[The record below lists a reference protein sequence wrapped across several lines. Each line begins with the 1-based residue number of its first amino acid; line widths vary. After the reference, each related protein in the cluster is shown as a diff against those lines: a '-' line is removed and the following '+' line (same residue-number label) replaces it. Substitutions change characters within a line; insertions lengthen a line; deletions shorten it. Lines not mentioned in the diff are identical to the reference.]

1 MKIVHPL
8 RAAAAV
14 SVVLG
19 ALFGLGDLGRVIAKN
34 AAYAWDPAAIALW
47 AAKSVLLAVVFGF
60 VFILPATALALA
72 LRPGDGSLDR
82 ARRVAAGAWI
92 FLHVFLILLWQ
103 DYESLEHEFTAARMG
118 AKLAFLAIAA
128 AAAWILSRPVARLV
142 RAVTG
147 GLRPRA
153 MARGAGV
160 LLLLVGG
167 GEWVTARAPAAAPGA
182 PGPNVLFILVDT
194 LRADALGCYGYHR
207 PTSPHI
213 DALAARGVRFEEA
226 VAESSWTIPTVASIF
241 TGVFPAVHRVTNYE
255 AVLAEPFLTLAEGFR
270 AAGYRTGARISNIFV
285 KASHGYHQGFDD
297 ARIVMN
303 LYKLLFLEKLLAQA
317 RVTRHYDF
325 APGDEISDT
334 AIAWLRRHGDEPFFL
349 YLHYYDPHFPYYPP
363 PEYAMRYVG
372 PDMARRFPYH
382 AFVGDSLWN
391 IVSEYKIGTRSR
403 PEEIAYNRAVYDA
416 EIKFV
421 DDQVGRVLAYLRSSG
436 LEERTIIVFT
446 ADHGEQFYE
455 HGARLHSKTLYH
467 EETNIPLII
476 QAPGYGPRV
485 VKQRVRALDLY
496 LTLPALAG
504 ILSEEAGGETSDRL
518 REEAMGSS
526 LVPLMAGEGLPS
538 SYVNETFTSLDIDG
552 VKKEAFYS
560 GDWKLIRNIAQGDDL
575 PRPPVELYRLS
586 EDPGEKIDLAPR
598 LPARRDRL
606 ASLQKIRER
615 AMAARAVAEVEE
627 KPLDESEI
635 EKLKALGYIQK

>member
-1 MKIVHPL
+1 M
-8 RAAAAV
+8 
-14 SVVLG
+14 
-19 ALFGLGDLGRVIAKN
+19 
-34 AAYAWDPAAIALW
+34 
-47 AAKSVLLAVVFGF
+47 
-60 VFILPATALALA
+60 
-72 LRPGDGSLDR
+72 
-82 ARRVAAGAWI
+82 
-92 FLHVFLILLWQ
+92 
-103 DYESLEHEFTAARMG
+103 
-118 AKLAFLAIAA
+118 
-128 AAAWILSRPVARLV
+128 
-142 RAVTG
+142 
-147 GLRPRA
+147 
-153 MARGAGV
+153 
-160 LLLLVGG
+160 
-167 GEWVTARAPAAAPGA
+167 
-182 PGPNVLFILVDT
+182 
-194 LRADALGCYGYHR
+194 
-207 PTSPHI
+207 
-213 DALAARGVRFEEA
+213 
-226 VAESSWTIPTVASIF
+226 ASIF

-334 AIAWLRRHGDEPFFL
+334 AIDWLRRHGDEPFFL

-363 PEYAMRYVG
+363 PDYAMRYVG

-391 IVSEYKIGTRSR
+391 IVSEYKIGTRSA

-416 EIKFV
+416 EINFV

-575 PRPPVELYRLS
+575 PRPPVELYHLS
-586 EDPGEKIDLAPR
+586 EDPGEKINLAPR

>member
-1 MKIVHPL
+1 VKIVNPL

-14 SVVLG
+14 CVVLG

-34 AAYAWDPAAIALW
+34 ATYAWDPAAIALW
-47 AAKSVLLAVVFGF
+47 AAKSALLAVAFGF
-60 VFILPATALALA
+60 VFSLPATALALA

-82 ARRVAAGAWI
+82 ARHVAAGAWI
-92 FLHVFLILLWQ
+92 LIHVFLILLWQ
-103 DYESLEHEFTAARMG
+103 DYESLEREFTAARMG

-142 RAVTG
+142 RAVAG
-147 GLRPRA
+147 ALRPRR
-153 MARGAGV
+153 MARGAG
-160 LLLLVGG
+160 LLLLVLGAG
-167 GEWVTARAPAAAPGA
+167 WWVAARAPEAAPGA
-182 PGPNVLFILVDT
+182 PGPNVVFILVDT

-213 DALAARGVRFEEA
+213 DGLAARGVRFEQA

-255 AVLAEPFLTLAEGFR
+255 AVLAESFLTLAEGFR

-325 APGDEISDT
+325 APGDEISDA

-363 PEYAMRYVG
+363 PDYAMRYVG
-372 PDMARRFPYH
+372 PGMGGRFPYH

-391 IVSEYKIGTRSR
+391 IVSEYKIGTRSA

-416 EIKFV
+416 EINFV
-421 DDQVGRVLAYLRSSG
+421 DDQIGRVLAHLRTSG

-446 ADHGEQFYE
+446 SDHGEQFYE

-467 EETNIPLII
+467 EETSVPLII
-476 QAPGYGPRV
+476 QAPGTEPRV

-504 ILSEEAGGETSDRL
+504 VFPEEPAGEVPRL
-518 REEAMGSS
+518 MREQAMGDS
-526 LVPLMAGEGLPS
+526 LVPLMAGQGLPPS
-538 SYVNETFTSLDIDG
+538 TVYETFTSLDIDG
-552 VKKEAFYS
+552 VKKEAFYR
-560 GDWKLIRNIAQGDDL
+560 GDWKLIRNLARGDDL
-575 PRPPVELYRLS
+575 PRPPLELYHLS
-586 EDPGEKIDLAPR
+586 EDPRERIDLAPR

-606 ASLQKIRER
+606 ASLQESRWR
-615 AMAARAVAEVEE
+615 AMAARAVAEVEHR
-627 KPLDESEI
+627 PLDESEI